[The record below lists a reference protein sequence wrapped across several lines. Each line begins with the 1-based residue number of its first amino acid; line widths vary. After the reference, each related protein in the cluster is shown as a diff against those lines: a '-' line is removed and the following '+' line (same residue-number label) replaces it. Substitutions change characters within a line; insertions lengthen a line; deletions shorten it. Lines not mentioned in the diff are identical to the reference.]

1 MWDMI
6 LFYLVTVLFY
16 LLDSCTI
23 ILEDIINIHL
33 VSLKIMRYSSL
44 SISIFLDSRLLALYP
59 GGTV

>member
-6 LFYLVTVLFY
+6 LFYLTVLFY

>member
-6 LFYLVTVLFY
+6 LLFYLVTVLFY

-44 SISIFLDSRLLALYP
+44 SISIFLDSRL
-59 GGTV
+59 